1 MDRSPVRSVRG
12 HLTQRII
19 ALRHELPDDGH
30 MSNAIDKTT
39 TIVRP
44 RLIDH
49 IALMRRLWTDDEGA
63 LSGDYCSVESTRRS

>member
-1 MDRSPVRSVRG
+1 
-12 HLTQRII
+12 
-19 ALRHELPDDGH
+19 

-49 IALMRRLWTDDEGA
+49 IALMRRLWTDGEGA
-63 LSGDYCSVESTRRS
+63 LSGDYCSVESTHRS